1 VLAVQL
7 NGGIDKRKGKSG
19 MYMCRG
25 NGHFF
30 KALQFAIG
38 DIIRVFRG
46 FSGKPFLE
54 LGEIDQLLK
63 EGEGSTHTLA
73 EIIQS
78 RGGEG
83 SNPQVDPVMEQ
94 TPVLVLLG
102 AQPYIAPVLPQ
113 LSPSVERASKG
124 TGFEKVLVT
133 YREQAIDGVG
143 NTHLNRVVQ
152 RPAGCNKS
160 PLSVLSSIK
169 TPRTSARGR
178 F

>member
-1 VLAVQL
+1 
-7 NGGIDKRKGKSG
+7 
-19 MYMCRG
+19 
-25 NGHFF
+25 
-30 KALQFAIG
+30 
-38 DIIRVFRG
+38 
-46 FSGKPFLE
+46 
-54 LGEIDQLLK
+54 
-63 EGEGSTHTLA
+63 A

-124 TGFEKVLVT
+124 TRFEKGLVT

-143 NTHLNRVVQ
+143 NTHLDRVVQ
-152 RPAGCNKS
+152 RLLHRFPLRSHKQQPGEHAGSRSTDN
-160 PLSVLSSIK
+160 IK
-169 TPRTSARGR
+169 RLAALV
-178 F
+178 